1 MMWIPDGF
9 ILDSY
14 WSHIGIYRF
23 ILVRVTM
30 KIQSS
35 LGKELSARFNKYME
49 DIGSKN
55 QSQTAA
61 DLIDLAL
68 RIKEHSNDDGV
79 STKDMIQNVL
89 EQVTLQTRT
98 LNHIYSNTFP
108 REPIDNGQLDII
120 RENLREFKIISDNDT
135 RKFLE
140 GN

>member
-1 MMWIPDGF
+1 
-9 ILDSY
+9 
-14 WSHIGIYRF
+14 
-23 ILVRVTM
+23 M

-108 REPIDNGQLDII
+108 REPIDNRQLELI